1 VYTTSKETG
10 TGSRGFNIVAVEP
23 RTHNILIKRA
33 YDTSTSKIASRR
45 LARDLNSLASG
56 TIVMAAV
63 KEDGVGMLTEGVY
76 QYFVNQ
82 GSTDLVN
89 LAQGEM
95 YVFIG
100 VKDQ

>member
-1 VYTTSKETG
+1 
-10 TGSRGFNIVAVEP
+10 
-23 RTHNILIKRA
+23 
-33 YDTSTSKIASRR
+33 
-45 LARDLNSLASG
+45 
-56 TIVMAAV
+56 MAAV
-63 KEDGVGMLTEGVY
+63 KEDGVGMLTESVY